1 MIKEIDQMKVVEKK
15 CHIPAKTYIDKT
27 YIASDGKEFGSKNDC
42 LRYEK
47 QLAIESH
54 PIYTTSIK
62 NVYLFKEDYMATL
75 YYLPSQEDYEFFI
88 ETQDLNREY
97 YFNSDFDEYGAGW
110 YIYWCEDDD
119 DYPDEHFLKNYDA
132 YESRIESDLEK
143 YKSYMRSRMSEQSNI
158 F

>member
-1 MIKEIDQMKVVEKK
+1 MKIITEEKT
-15 CHIPAKTYIDKT
+15 IPAKTYTETK

-62 NVYLFKEDYMATL
+62 NVYLFEEGYMATL
-75 YYLPSQEDYEFFI
+75 YYFSSKEDYEFFI
-88 ETQDLNREY
+88 KTQDLNRKY
-97 YFNSDFDEYGAGW
+97 YFSDFDEYGAGW
-110 YIYWCEDDD
+110 YIYWCEDGG

-143 YKSYMRSRMSEQSNI
+143 YKSYMRTRMSEQSNI